1 MSVSLYLGRR
11 SILIAF
17 IFFGTAFY
25 SFHAQKPKNVI
36 ILLFSIAIVFMTIIP
51 VTLAVGW
58 ASINK

>member
-1 MSVSLYLGRR
+1 MSMSLYLGMG
-11 SILIAF
+11 SILIGF

-58 ASINK
+58 AAVNK